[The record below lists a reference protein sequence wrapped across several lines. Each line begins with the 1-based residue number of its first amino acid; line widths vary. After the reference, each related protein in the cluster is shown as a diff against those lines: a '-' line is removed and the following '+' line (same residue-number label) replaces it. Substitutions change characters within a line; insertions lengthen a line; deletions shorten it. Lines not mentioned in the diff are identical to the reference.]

1 MGNVSTTS
9 PTARPRVLLVL
20 GNALANLVSLT
31 LGHQGYETRI
41 DIDAKK
47 LPGVLQ
53 TWNPHLAFLDLD
65 HYRELIDPLVSRSV
79 PVLAFTRHR
88 DTSVKLKA
96 FARGVEDMIEAP
108 FTLDEIIARPYVL
121 MRRIHRIDVPLVAKI
136 QVGAIEVDLVEQRVH
151 LDGKNLELTPIQQTM
166 LFLLAANTGR
176 VLTRQHIITDIWG
189 SDFAL
194 ESNVVDR
201 HIRELRVKLG
211 DEWRRARYIE
221 TVAGEG
227 YRFVGTEDAAA
238 D

>member
-1 MGNVSTTS
+1 M
-9 PTARPRVLLVL
+9 LLVL
-20 GNALANLVSLT
+20 ANALANLVSLT

-41 DIDAKK
+41 EVDAKK

-53 TWNPHLAFLDLD
+53 TWHPHLAFVDLD
-65 HYRELIDPLVSRSV
+65 HYQELIDPLVSRSV

-96 FARGVEDMIEAP
+96 FARGVEDMIEVP
-108 FTLDEIIARPYVL
+108 FTLDEVIARPYAL

-136 QVGAIEVDLVEQRVH
+136 QVGAIEVDLAEQRVH
-151 LDGKNLELTPIQQTM
+151 LDGRNLALTPIQQTM
-166 LFLLAANTGR
+166 LFLLAANVGR
-176 VLTRQHIITDIWG
+176 VLTRQEIITDIWG

-201 HIRELRVKLG
+201 HIRERRVKLG
-211 DEWRRARYIE
+211 DQWRRPQHIE
-221 TVAGEG
+221 TVSGEG
-227 YRFVGTEDAAA
+227 YRFLGVESAAA